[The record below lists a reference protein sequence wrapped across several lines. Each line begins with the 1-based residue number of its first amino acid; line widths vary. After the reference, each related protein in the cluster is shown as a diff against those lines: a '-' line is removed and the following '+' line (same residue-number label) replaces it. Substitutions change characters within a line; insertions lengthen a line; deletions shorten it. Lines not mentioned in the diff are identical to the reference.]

1 MPKREVEFTPWGFLA
16 VFCNLDEQGTCEIYH
31 EIPGFH
37 TFPDNNFALAC
48 EVHTMFNFNPGPSI
62 WNFRSNSFCLT
73 RAIVLEMRVFGVQWP
88 CWLRPNTCAKRL
100 EDEENIRSRWPNWRL
115 IHREVGSCSQQAFAS
130 VHSLT
135 NINALQFQQLH
146 CIRRASFFWLLMRVL
161 FSLIG
166 LSSLDL

>member
-16 VFCNLDEQGTCEIYH
+16 VFCSLDEQGTCEIYH
-31 EIPGFH
+31 KIPGFH

-73 RAIVLEMRVFGVQWP
+73 RAIVLEMRVFGVQCP

-115 IHREVGSCSQQAFAS
+115 IHREVGSCSQQAFSS

-135 NINALQFQQLH
+135 TCVILLTAHAGTLLFDCVEQLRSVGFLIH
-146 CIRRASFFWLLMRVL
+146 CFLM
-161 FSLIG
+161 
-166 LSSLDL
+166 LSS